1 METAKLFPLH
11 IQQSKT
17 KKKKKAVWLSLKV
30 VHTDAYSGSRK
41 IKKLKK
47 KKTSSLK
54 KKKKS
59 SCCVLPLPNCIRFI
73 WLLSFVSC
81 CRYSTHTPHCL
92 TKATV
97 FASLQPL
104 FRRSHP
110 SNKKKNRQK
119 KGRRESSNLQRK
131 FSEQ

>member
-17 KKKKKAVWLSLKV
+17 KKKKAVWLSLKV

-54 KKKKS
+54 KKKKVAVVYCLYPTAS
-59 SCCVLPLPNCIRFI
+59 ASFGCF
-73 WLLSFVSC
+73 LLLVAVVILHIL
-81 CRYSTHTPHCL
+81 RI
-92 TKATV
+92 V
-97 FASLQPL
+97 
-104 FRRSHP
+104 
-110 SNKKKNRQK
+110 
-119 KGRRESSNLQRK
+119 
-131 FSEQ
+131 

>member
-17 KKKKKAVWLSLKV
+17 KKKKAVWLSLKV

-47 KKTSSLK
+47 KKNVFTQK
-54 KKKKS
+54 KKKRI
-59 SCCVLPLPNCIRFI
+59 CFEWPLPNCIRFI

-110 SNKKKNRQK
+110 SNKKKNGQK

-131 FSEQ
+131 FSE